1 MVILDV
7 MDTVRVSCL
16 VVAFMGLCWN
26 LKSQTAVAL
35 RIDHKVGQSEVAS
48 PLTVVTPSGESVE
61 VDRLEYYLSTFT
73 LIHDGGQ
80 ETPIPMA
87 YVLADGFT
95 DELHPL
101 GSVSGVQNVESLKFH
116 VGIDPDNN
124 HADPAA
130 WPADHP
136 LAPQVPSMHWGW
148 AAGYRFVAL
157 EGGTVDGNLEIHA
170 LGDDNHF
177 PGATEVAAFIENGM
191 LVLDVEADIMGFF
204 HLLTVGS
211 GPINHG
217 EDEEAVL
224 VCNNLAD
231 RVFRAP
237 GAADVSVLYGDVL
250 DIALVP
256 IEQGAELSF
265 GAPCPA
271 GTRVELLDILGRT
284 VQEWDVAQGLGRLR
298 LTDVRPG
305 AFLISVQ
312 TAKGRTTRRWIQG

>member
-1 MVILDV
+1 
-7 MDTVRVSCL
+7 MDTVRVSFL
-16 VVAFMGLCWN
+16 VAAFTGLCWGSQ
-26 LKSQTAVAL
+26 SQTAVAL
-35 RIDHKVGQSEVAS
+35 RIDHKAGQSEVGS
-48 PLTVVTPSGESVE
+48 PLTVVTPSGEAVDI
-61 VDRLEYYLSTFT
+61 DRLEYYLSMFT

-95 DELHPL
+95 DELHSL
-101 GSVSGVQNVESLKFH
+101 GSVSGIQNVESLKFH
-116 VGIDPDNN
+116 VGIDSDNN
-124 HADPAA
+124 HADPAS

-157 EGGTVDGNLEIHA
+157 EGGTTDGTLEIHA

-177 PGATEVAAFIENGM
+177 PSETEVAAFVENGV
-191 LVLDVEADIMGFF
+191 LVLDVEADVMGFF

-211 GPINHG
+211 GLINHG

-231 RVFRAP
+231 RVFRVP
-237 GAADVSVLYGDVL
+237 GAADVSVLDGAVL

-265 GAPCPA
+265 GAACPA

-284 VQEWDVAQGLGRLR
+284 VQRWDVAQGLERLR

>member
-1 MVILDV
+1 
-7 MDTVRVSCL
+7 MDNGRVSFL
-16 VVAFMGLCWN
+16 VIAFMGLCWG
-26 LKSQTAVAL
+26 LHSQTAVAL
-35 RIDHKVGQSEVAS
+35 RIDHKVGQLEVGS
-48 PLTVVTPSGESVE
+48 PLNALTPSGELVDI
-61 VDRLEYYLSTFT
+61 DRLEYYLSMFT
-73 LIHDGGQ
+73 LVHDGGQ

-87 YVLADGFT
+87 YVLADGFA
-95 DELHPL
+95 DELHSL

-124 HADPAA
+124 HADPAS

-157 EGGTVDGNLEIHA
+157 EGGTTNGTLEIHA

-177 PGATEVAAFIENGM
+177 SGEMEVAAVMENGV
-191 LVLDVEADIMGFF
+191 LVLDVEADVLGFF

-211 GPINHG
+211 GLINHG
-217 EDEEAVL
+217 ENEEAVL

-231 RVFRAP
+231 RVFRVP
-237 GAADVSVLYGDVL
+237 GAVGVSVLDGAVL
-250 DIALVP
+250 DIALVA

-265 GAPCPA
+265 GAACPA

-284 VQEWDVAQGLGRLR
+284 VQQWNVAEGMERLR

-312 TAKGRTTRRWIQG
+312 TDKGRITRRWVQG

>member
-1 MVILDV
+1 MSN
-7 MDTVRVSCL
+7 VRFSFL
-16 VVAFMGLCWN
+16 LVAFMGMCWGSH
-26 LKSQTAVAL
+26 SQTSLAL
-35 RIDHKVGQSEVAS
+35 RIDHKVGQSDAGS
-48 PLTVVTPSGESVE
+48 PLSVVTPSGELVE
-61 VDRLEYYLSTFT
+61 IDRLEYYLSMLT
-73 LIHDGGQ
+73 LVHDGGQ

-87 YVLADGFT
+87 YVLADGFS
-95 DELHPL
+95 DGLHPL
-101 GSVSGVQNVESLKFH
+101 GSISGVQSVESLKFH
-116 VGIDPDNN
+116 VGIDPENN
-124 HADPAA
+124 HADPAS

-157 EGGTVDGNLEIHA
+157 EGGTTDGTLEIHA

-177 PGATEVAAFIENGM
+177 PGETEVAAFVENGV
-191 LVLDVEADIMGFF
+191 LVLDVEADILGFF
-204 HLLTVGS
+204 HLLSVGS
-211 GPINHG
+211 GLVNHG

-231 RVFRAP
+231 RVFRAS
-237 GAADVSVLYGDVL
+237 GAADVYALDGAVL
-250 DIALVP
+250 DIILVP

-265 GAPCPA
+265 GSACPA

-284 VQEWDVAQGLGRLR
+284 VQRWDVAQGVDRMR

-312 TAKGRTTRRWIQG
+312 TGQGRITRRWIQG